1 VPNTAIKK
9 AIFSKSQLPP
19 INSDLGKYVV
29 RYRIVS
35 EDRNKFSH
43 WSPQYLVSPVPL
55 KESAKVDAMAIT
67 KSPGFLTVSWVTEPD
82 PTPTSYDVY
91 VAWGTEPQSV
101 GVPEYFA
108 TVSGNLVTIP
118 IPAARVSAQIWVQRM
133 SIPRARLDSMTI
145 ASTDGV
151 ISTT

>member
-1 VPNTAIKK
+1 VSDIGIKK

-19 INSDLGKYVV
+19 INSNLGKYVV

-35 EDRNKFSH
+35 EDRNRFSH

-55 KESAKVDAMAIT
+55 TQEEYSDIAIT
-67 KSPGFLTVSWVTEPD
+67 KSTGFLTVSWETEPD

-91 VAWGTEPQSV
+91 VAWGTSPGSV
-101 GVPEYFA
+101 GTTEYFA

-118 IPAARVSAQIWVQRM
+118 IPPARVSAQIWIQRM
-133 SIPRARLDSMTI
+133 SIPRIRLDSMTI
-145 ASTDGV
+145 AATNGV
-151 ISTT
+151 VSTT